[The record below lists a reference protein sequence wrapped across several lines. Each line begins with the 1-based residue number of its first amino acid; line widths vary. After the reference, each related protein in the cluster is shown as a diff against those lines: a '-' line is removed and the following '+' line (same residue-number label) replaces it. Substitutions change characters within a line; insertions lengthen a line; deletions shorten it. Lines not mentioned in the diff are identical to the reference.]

1 MIELPEDRLICSL
14 KAFIINSSW
23 KMRNTG
29 AIYLYI
35 LAIQKGLKFFED
47 YLEQSFL
54 ILLTDPSK
62 YYLFLFFKNCND
74 YFCITRLEYLYK
86 TKIVSYYNI
95 YNSYNDLSKIFNIF

>member
-1 MIELPEDRLICSL
+1 MPEDRLICCL

-54 ILLTDPSK
+54 ILLTDTSK
-62 YYLFLFFKNCND
+62 YYLFLF
-74 YFCITRLEYLYK
+74 LVL
-86 TKIVSYYNI
+86 
-95 YNSYNDLSKIFNIF
+95 

>member
-1 MIELPEDRLICSL
+1 MIVLPEDRLICCL
-14 KAFIINSSW
+14 KAFIISDSW

-47 YLEQSFL
+47 YLEQPFL

-62 YYLFLFFKNCND
+62 YYLILFLKRCID
-74 YFCITRLEYLYK
+74 SLLFCMK
-86 TKIVSYYNI
+86 Q
-95 YNSYNDLSKIFNIF
+95 FNICMILK